1 MAKKRVNKK
10 WLPSSRSRRINVIGF
25 MRADKKLNKE
35 SVYAYDVEGKID
47 AQLVTACFDALSERI
62 NKETWVIIDN
72 APQHTSKLFK
82 SKLSEWVKK
91 GLYIK
96 YLPPYS
102 PELNRIEIL
111 WRFIKYNWLQI
122 EMGWKYSDLKKN
134 IENILVGIGD
144 KYHINF
150 S

>member
-1 MAKKRVNKK
+1 M
-10 WLPSSRSRRINVIGF
+10 
-25 MRADKKLNKE
+25 
-35 SVYAYDVEGKID
+35 
-47 AQLVTACFDALSERI
+47 
-62 NKETWVIIDN
+62 IIDN

-82 SKLSEWVKK
+82 SKLSQWAKK

-122 EMGWKYSDLKKN
+122 EMGWKYSDLKQN